1 MLLCEFNPTYQQE
14 SQQTDDVDWEA
25 AARELP
31 QTILHSCPNWVNRM
45 KQQYENLPSTRQ
57 FSQIDVADLNTQQT
71 KAYEIVRTHFT
82 LAAPKPPLLMLILG
96 TAGTGK
102 SFLIRAIAQLLGNLC
117 ILNATTGMA
126 AFHIGGI
133 TLHSSLILP
142 VQAHNKNEL
151 SGNSLTRLQH
161 RLKDVQYIIVDE
173 ISMLGQ
179 RTMEWVDKR
188 LKQASGYRDTPFGG
202 YSVILIGDFA
212 QLPPVGERA
221 LYISPQGTESHGY
234 CMYRLFQTV
243 VILDE
248 MVRQEGTENTKF
260 RELLLLLRDGKSTKQ
275 DWTDILARTH
285 SNATDTDDF
294 ADAVHLFYT
303 KEQVIKFNVEKLN
316 QLSSPKACINA
327 IHSCSSAASAKS
339 DNAGGLEPTIHL
351 ATGAKVMLTA
361 NTWQQAG
368 LCNGATGTVD
378 SILYAEGHRPPN
390 LPIAV
395 LITFNDYSGPPFLP
409 DKPKCIPVTPI
420 TFEWYDSHSSRLSQ
434 QQIPLR
440 LSFAITIHKSQG
452 HVDLKESCD

>member
-1 MLLCEFNPTYQQE
+1 
-14 SQQTDDVDWEA
+14 
-25 AARELP
+25 
-31 QTILHSCPNWVNRM
+31 
-45 KQQYENLPSTRQ
+45 
-57 FSQIDVADLNTQQT
+57 
-71 KAYEIVRTHFT
+71 
-82 LAAPKPPLLMLILG
+82 
-96 TAGTGK
+96 
-102 SFLIRAIAQLLGNLC
+102 
-117 ILNATTGMA
+117 
-126 AFHIGGI
+126 
-133 TLHSSLILP
+133 
-142 VQAHNKNEL
+142 
-151 SGNSLTRLQH
+151 
-161 RLKDVQYIIVDE
+161 
-173 ISMLGQ
+173 
-179 RTMEWVDKR
+179 
-188 LKQASGYRDTPFGG
+188 
-202 YSVILIGDFA
+202 
-212 QLPPVGERA
+212 
-221 LYISPQGTESHGY
+221 
-234 CMYRLFQTV
+234 MYRLFQTV

-260 RELLLLLRDGKSTKQ
+260 RELLLRLRDGKSTKQ

-420 TFEWYDSHSSRLSQ
+420 TFEWYDSHSSRLSR
-434 QQIPLR
+434 QQIPFR
-440 LSFAITIHKSQG
+440 LSYAITIHKSQG
-452 HVDLKESCD
+452 QTLKRAVIDIGERERAAGTTFVAISRLRSLADGLFQPMPFERLENIGKLKGLQKRVAEEQRLREIAM